1 MPNWC
6 EGTLKVRGKISDLK
20 RFVVEGLQPFNVPG
34 EKLDS
39 FKFEDEDEK
48 SFFLATGREIS
59 WIWICGTRRHFCEA
73 DYIEAYA
80 DDNDTPTVLL
90 LPMKAAWRMEA
101 GPLRDVCKKF
111 NVDMRIQGFERGM
124 EFSQLIEIINGEIT
138 HDDEIKYDDWRWDC
152 PCPLLGG

>member
-6 EGTLKVRGKISDLK
+6 KGTLKVRGKISDLK
-20 RFVVEGLQPFNVPG
+20 RFVLEGLEPVNVLG

-48 SFFLATGREIS
+48 SFFLATGQARS
-59 WIWICGTRRHFCEA
+59 WIWIRDTRRHFCES

-90 LPMKAAWRMEA
+90 LPMKAAWGMEA

-111 NVDMRIQGFERGM
+111 NIDMRIQGFERGM
-124 EFSQLIEIINGEIT
+124 EFSQFIEIINGEIT